1 MKMVDLKNEKVVD
14 YFEMMIDEFNCG
26 NDNEYKVGS
35 RVSFKF
41 EECEKGDLDNYDEE
55 DVNAFF
61 EIRKYIEDEGGELKY
76 IGEFDDKDLEYT
88 FKVVGEDIECSW
100 IEPKWGW

>member
-55 DVNAFF
+55 DV
-61 EIRKYIEDEGGELKY
+61 EL
-76 IGEFDDKDLEYT
+76 F
-88 FKVVGEDIECSW
+88 FKVRNYLKEEGEVKMILGYNEIEYSFKVSKKDIVCSF
-100 IEPKWGW
+100 IEN